1 MKYTILLRLFCFS
14 LLLPPLNAYAVEED
28 IAPESSTG
36 LQSNVASGQ
45 YRSVVVTAHPLATKA
60 GFNALKQGGTAA
72 DAAVA
77 IQAMLTLVEPQSSG
91 IGGGAFLLYWDQS
104 NKRLRAY
111 DGRET
116 APLAANST
124 LFYQDGKP
132 LSWVDALVG
141 GRSVG
146 TPGVLKMLELTQKNH
161 GKLAWHSLFNDTINQ
176 AKQGFEV
183 SPRLHKL
190 IASGINPGLNRYS
203 EAREYFYLDDGSPL
217 PIGFIRKNQPLA
229 TSLSMIAQQGSDAF
243 YKGAI
248 SQQIIEKVR
257 SIHDNPGILSTTDFE
272 QYQTKERD
280 PICLPY
286 NTYKVCGFPPPTSG
300 GVTVLQILKLLEQ
313 TDFAQLDPHSVAAR
327 HLFTQASRLAFA
339 DRGRYLA
346 DSDYVDVPLQGLLAP
361 NYLNHRAG
369 LINPKQDNGN
379 AKPGLPLGFQQALA
393 DDQSPEL
400 PSTSHFVVV
409 DQWGNSVSMTT
420 SIEMAFGSTVMVGGF
435 LLNNQ
440 LTDFSFIPMKNGQ
453 LIANR
458 VQPGKRPRSSMSPF
472 MVFDA
477 DGQLYAAIGSPGG
490 SRIINYVAESLLF
503 MLNTDMTLQEAVNVP
518 HISNRNGLTELE
530 ANTQAETLAD
540 PLKIMGHSVKVRDLN
555 SGLHAVKRLPNG
567 KWESGV
573 DNRREGLA
581 LGEN

>member
-1 MKYTILLRLFCFS
+1 MKYTILLPFFCFS
-14 LLLPPLNAYAVEED
+14 LLFPLVNAYGVEED

-36 LQSNVASGQ
+36 LQKNITSSEYQ
-45 YRSVVVTAHPLATKA
+45 SLVVTAHPLATEA
-60 GFNALKQGGTAA
+60 GLSILKQGGTAA

-91 IGGGAFLLYWDQS
+91 IGGGAFLLYWDQKA
-104 NKRLRAY
+104 NKLRAY

-116 APLAANST
+116 APLSADPK
-124 LFYQDGKP
+124 LFYKNNAPMG
-132 LSWVDALVG
+132 WVDAFIG

-146 TPGVLKMLELTQKNH
+146 TPGVLKMLELSQKNH
-161 GKLAWHSLFNDTINQ
+161 GQLEWGSLFQDTIEQ
-176 AKQGFEV
+176 AEQGFKV

-190 IASGINPGLNRYS
+190 ISSGINPGLNRYA
-203 EAREYFYLDDGSPL
+203 EAREYFYLEDGSPL
-217 PIGFIRKNQPLA
+217 PIGFLRTNQPLA
-229 TSLSMIAQQGSDAF
+229 DSLSLIAKQGTQAF
-243 YKGAI
+243 YNVPLRE
-248 SQQIIEKVR
+248 QIIDKVR
-257 SIHDNPGILSTTDFE
+257 SNKDNPGLLSADDFA
-272 QYQTKERD
+272 QYTAKER
-280 PICLPY
+280 PPLCLPY
-286 NTYKVCGFPPPTSG
+286 KTYKVCGFPPPTSG
-300 GVTVLQILKLLEQ
+300 GLTVLQILKLLEGTNFDKHKPESLQ
-313 TDFAQLDPHSVAAR
+313 GR
-327 HLFTQASRLAFA
+327 HLFTQASRLAYA

-346 DSDYVDVPLQGLLAP
+346 DSDFVDVPTHALLAP
-361 NYLNHRAG
+361 HYLSNRAN
-369 LINPKQDNGN
+369 LINKTQDAGTI
-379 AKPGLPLGFQQALA
+379 KPGQPVGLTTSWA

-409 DQWGNSVSMTT
+409 DKWGNAVSMTT
-420 SIEMAFGSTVMVGGF
+420 SIEMAFGSTLMVGGF

-440 LTDFSFIPMKNGQ
+440 LTDFSFTPMKKGK

-472 MVFDA
+472 MIFDA

-530 ANTQAETLAD
+530 ANTKAETLAD
-540 PLKIMGHSVKVRDLN
+540 SLKMMGHSVKVRDLN
-555 SGLHAVKRLPNG
+555 SGLHAIRRLPNG

-581 LGEN
+581 LGEE